1 MTEKKPTVL
10 FVCVHNAGKS
20 QMAAALMRAKAG
32 DAVVVHSGG
41 THSGD
46 ELNGPAQIAASEL
59 GASMDGEF
67 PKAITDAIF
76 MSVDRIVILGNEAK
90 LTPVDGMLGTI
101 ETWLTPEPGEEV
113 GDKLA
118 QTRIIRDDI
127 SRRIDALYDE
137 LVNR

>member
-1 MTEKKPTVL
+1 
-10 FVCVHNAGKS
+10 
-20 QMAAALMRAKAG
+20 
-32 DAVVVHSGG
+32 
-41 THSGD
+41 
-46 ELNGPAQIAASEL
+46 
-59 GASMDGEF
+59 MDGEL
-67 PKAITDAIF
+67 PKAISEAIF

-118 QTRIIRDDI
+118 QTRIVRDDI
-127 SRRIDALYDE
+127 LRRVDALYDE